1 MPSPRPRTLGQRLS
15 LAFAMFWQ
23 DGNGPS
29 HAQLDSVLRAEGL
42 DPALLGGSKQEKV
55 SSALAVADERTAVD
69 LATSLVQLLHHTGR
83 LTPDG
88 AGPGA
93 GPADGVRV
101 SNLRSALA
109 AAGATLTDD
118 GTLAWD
124 RSESRQTPDAGEMQA
139 RTRGSRGRRGHPA
152 ATTDQAAAPVAQ
164 ADTQRLG
171 DLIRMGENVRGAASD
186 AEVLV
191 RRFRDFESAG
201 RDFLRRCPD
210 RTALERFDTPDGQA
224 LRLGQLARPLWAGAV
239 QDDLTHKLWVLG
251 LLLEQ
256 AQTGRVPVAGPSA
269 PMTGTPD
276 VKETAVAT
284 KVFVVHG
291 HDELAE
297 TKTVRLLERALPTAK
312 VIVLHEQASQG
323 DTVIEKLERYGSDV
337 AFAVVLLTGDDVC
350 TLPDGTAEH
359 RARQNVVLELG
370 WFLGRIG
377 RERVC
382 ALLSDGVTKP
392 SDYAGVVY
400 TRLDPD
406 GNWRSELLRELSAA
420 GLNPDWAKA
429 LR

>member
-1 MPSPRPRTLGQRLS
+1 
-15 LAFAMFWQ
+15 MFWQ

-29 HAQLDSVLRAEGL
+29 HAQLDSVLRSEGL
-42 DPALLGGSKQEKV
+42 DPALLGSSKQEKV
-55 SSALAVADERTAVD
+55 SSALAGANEQTAVD
-69 LATSLVQLLHHTGR
+69 LATSLVQLLHHTGQ

-88 AGPGA
+88 AGPA
-93 GPADGVRV
+93 HGVQLA
-101 SNLRSALA
+101 SLRSALA
-109 AAGATLTDD
+109 EAGATLTDD
-118 GTLAWD
+118 GMLAWD
-124 RSESRQTPDAGEMQA
+124 GFGPRQTPDAGRSIA
-139 RTRGSRGRRGHPA
+139 TTSRPPAPA
-152 ATTDQAAAPVAQ
+152 AQAV
-164 ADTQRLG
+164 TQQLR
-171 DLIRMGENVRGAASD
+171 DLIRMGENVRGASSD

-191 RRFRDFESAG
+191 RRFRDFDSAG
-201 RDFLRRCPD
+201 RDLLRRWPD

-224 LRLGQLARPLWAGAV
+224 LRLGQLARPLWAGTV

-256 AQTGRVPVAGPSA
+256 AQTGTLPIAAPST
-269 PMTGTPD
+269 PMTGIPD
-276 VKETAVAT
+276 KKETAVAT

-297 TKTVRLLERALPTAK
+297 TKTVRLLERALPTAD

-350 TLPDGTAEH
+350 TLADGTVEH

-382 ALLSDGVTKP
+382 ALLGDGVTKP

-420 GLNPDWAKA
+420 GLTPDWAKA